1 MQTSPTAGSYITEL
15 TNGVSTQ
22 LYTHTNL
29 DQIVE
34 YHANITGE
42 SVVGL
47 FSPSKQFQL
56 FIIEKLPPNSSTFP
70 KKSFD
75 VHDCSRAAF

>member
-1 MQTSPTAGSYITEL
+1 MARKKSYTRKSSYFFAVVAVMNIVFHSCEHLQQRALILL

-42 SVVGL
+42 SVVDFFHPQNN
-47 FSPSKQFQL
+47 FSFS
-56 FIIEKLPPNSSTFP
+56 
-70 KKSFD
+70 
-75 VHDCSRAAF
+75 

>member
-1 MQTSPTAGSYITEL
+1 MQTFLFLCCGSSDEYCLSFMQTSPTAGSYITEL

-47 FSPSKQFQL
+47 FSPSKQF
-56 FIIEKLPPNSSTFP
+56 
-70 KKSFD
+70 
-75 VHDCSRAAF
+75 

>member
-42 SVVGL
+42 SVVRL
-47 FSPSKQFQL
+47 FSPSKQF
-56 FIIEKLPPNSSTFP
+56 
-70 KKSFD
+70 
-75 VHDCSRAAF
+75 